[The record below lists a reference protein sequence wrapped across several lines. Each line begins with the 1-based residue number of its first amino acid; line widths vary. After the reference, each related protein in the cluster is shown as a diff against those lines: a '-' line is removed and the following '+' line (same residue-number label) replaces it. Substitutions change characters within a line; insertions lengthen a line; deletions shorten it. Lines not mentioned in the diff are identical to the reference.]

1 MIALKLKP
9 PKIELLLATNDE
21 TPEPETK
28 HITDVWRIL
37 KELSH
42 LHFHEDSPPPT
53 FQPRNSLWSTSYIAL
68 FTSTTIS
75 SSATTRE
82 IWEGDTKIGSL
93 LEGRNSTNEDEDS
106 DLINKEEVLFRGP
119 SVYSDRLN
127 KYHDVDWDVDDDQ
140 VSGFTCLL
148 GGIPMLANS
157 ILADGDAC
165 ERWMDELNCKSE
177 P

>member
-1 MIALKLKP
+1 MKILLHPLSNQGTASGQRATSPCLQAQLSQAL
-9 PKIELLLATNDE
+9 
-21 TPEPETK
+21 
-28 HITDVWRIL
+28 
-37 KELSH
+37 
-42 LHFHEDSPPPT
+42 
-53 FQPRNSLWSTSYIAL
+53 Q
-68 FTSTTIS
+68 
-75 SSATTRE
+75 TTRE

-106 DLINKEEVLFRGP
+106 DLINKEEVLFRGL

-148 GGIPMLANS
+148 GGISMLANS